1 MELKFLRGKINVRLQ
16 FLITGVVVL
25 GIALGGYLAPKT
37 PYSSD
42 RIIRQYMKQHGIDD
56 YSIIER
62 QWAYTCCAQS
72 IPSTSQK
79 ANLVRYHVQEN
90 QLQGQQEYIIIDL
103 YDTRTEAQQMDELY
117 FGIGGHQHWQIRNVV
132 SPEIEPSPLYFTK

>member
-1 MELKFLRGKINVRLQ
+1 MRLQ
-16 FLITGVVVL
+16 FLIAGVVVL

-42 RIIRQYMKQHGIDD
+42 HIIRQYMKQHGIDD

-79 ANLVRYHVQEN
+79 ANLVRYRVQKN
-90 QLQGQQEYIIIDL
+90 LSQGEHESIIIDL
-103 YDTRTEAQQMDELY
+103 YDERDEVQQMNELY
-117 FGIGGHQHWQIRNVV
+117 FGIGGHQHWQIRNVT
-132 SPEIEPSPLYFTK
+132 SPGIEPSPLYFTK

>member
-1 MELKFLRGKINVRLQ
+1 MEQKFLRGKINARLQ
-16 FLITGVVVL
+16 FLITGIVVL

-42 RIIRQYMKQHGIDD
+42 RVIRQYMTQRGIDG

-72 IPSTSQK
+72 IPSASQK
-79 ANLVRYHVQEN
+79 ANLVRYRVQEN
-90 QLQGQQEYIIIDL
+90 QPLGKQEFIIIDL
-103 YDTRTEAQQMDELY
+103 YDTRTETQQMNELY

-132 SPEIEPSPLYFTK
+132 SPEIDPSPLYFTK